1 MVTDRERIDYLI
13 NFYSDKHGVPR
24 EYSHAIAHIESRHR
38 HVVDGRIIQ
47 SGSGA
52 LGVFQLMP
60 STARGLGVNPKDLE
74 QNIEGGIRYFSQRLE
89 LAHGDVPTAI
99 AMYYAGIG
107 NVRRNNALHWPGV
120 QTYIRNFQG
129 LVNSPSILAKAR
141 VGEQVTPAI
150 PTYYQVPITPVTRTE
165 SVAGIV
171 LLTIAVIVIIYLIG
185 G

>member
-13 NFYSDKHGVPR
+13 NLYSDKHGVPR

-38 HVVDGRIIQ
+38 HLVDGRIIQ

-60 STARGLGVNPKDLE
+60 STAKGLGVNPKDLE

-107 NVRRNNALHWPGV
+107 NVRRNNALQWDGV
-120 QTYIRNFQG
+120 QTYIRRFNEFISR
-129 LVNSPSILAKAR
+129 NSGKDYIT
-141 VGEQVTPAI
+141 VTTQNMPVQPLTQEPPVPALF
-150 PTYYQVPITPVTRTE
+150 Y
-165 SVAGIV
+165 IV
-171 LLTIAVIVIIYLIG
+171 LVMILVIFLFG
-185 G
+185 RN